1 MKDIT
6 KLIFGL
12 MLTIGLITNA
22 SAASIDASLDGYAT
36 YQSDT
41 DTDST
46 EKKKEGEEEEP
57 DC

>member
-6 KLIFGL
+6 KLLFGL
-12 MLTIGLITNA
+12 MLTFGLIANA
-22 SAASIDASLDGYAT
+22 SAASINAPFDGDAT
-36 YQSDT
+36 YQSE
-41 DTDST
+41 TDST